1 MGKENLKSSKAGL
14 IIIYYFNDRRPKVLP
29 VRSRVTQFTKKP
41 NNCVPMQLNWTNAKA
56 LVWHFFFL
64 VFAFLAFRIE
74 GQEEHTNT
82 GFFLGDIWLW
92 LGVRLVL
99 VGGR

>member
-1 MGKENLKSSKAGL
+1 
-14 IIIYYFNDRRPKVLP
+14 
-29 VRSRVTQFTKKP
+29 
-41 NNCVPMQLNWTNAKA
+41 MQLNWTNAKA